1 VIEDSLI
8 HMTFK
13 LSVTGIKGRTGEKF
27 LAIQAAKSLNP
38 GPVTFSA
45 KLPELNNADPGFGP
59 KVT

>member
-1 VIEDSLI
+1 VIEDDLI
-8 HMTFK
+8 HLTFE
-13 LSVTGIKGRTGEKF
+13 LSVTGIKGCAREKF

-38 GPVTFSA
+38 GPVTFST

>member
-1 VIEDSLI
+1 
-8 HMTFK
+8 MTFE

-27 LAIQAAKSLNP
+27 STIQAAKALNP
-38 GPVTFSA
+38 GPVTFST